1 MRTANLCGALPVIV
15 VKCASFIK
23 ASAVTDTGTL

>member
-1 MRTANLCGALPVIV
+1 MRTANVRALPVIV

-23 ASAVTDTGTL
+23 ASAVADTGRL